1 MKNIIV
7 VTGGA
12 GFIGSNLIELLLKKT
27 SKKIISLDNYSV
39 GSKNNHIKNK
49 RVKYLKGDTINFDKF
64 FYKIREKIDVIFH
77 FGEFSRIAQSFKN
90 FEKCFSSNAQGSYQV
105 INFCLKNKIK
115 IIYSA
120 TSASLGNDQ
129 NDQHLSPY
137 AYSKSCNMNLIVNLN
152 KWFGLKYEI
161 IYFFNVYGP
170 RQIKKSNMSA
180 VIGIFESQYL
190 DNKDLTVVLPGT
202 QTRRFT
208 HVLDTAM
215 ACYYAWKKNKNNH
228 YSISSDKAYSV
239 KQIANFFSN
248 KIKFLKSRPGERFES
263 KVIQSIRGLKINN
276 LKSNIDIK
284 DYIADFLKKNKKNT
298 F

>member
-1 MKNIIV
+1 MKNITI

-77 FGEFSRIAQSFKN
+77 FGEFSRIAQSFKDSQ
-90 FEKCFSSNAQGSYQV
+90 KCFSSNLKGTYEV
-105 INFCLKNKIK
+105 INFCKKNQIR

-120 TSASLGNDQ
+120 TSASLGNNQ

-137 AYSKSCNMNLIVNLN
+137 AFTKSCNMNLIVNLN

-180 VIGIFESQYL
+180 LIGIFESQYL
-190 DNKDLTVVLPGT
+190 ENKDLTVVLPGT

-208 HVLDTAM
+208 HVADTVL
-215 ACYYAWKKNKNNH
+215 ACYQAYKKKKN
-228 YSISSDKAYSV
+228 
-239 KQIANFFSN
+239 
-248 KIKFLKSRPGERFES
+248 
-263 KVIQSIRGLKINN
+263 
-276 LKSNIDIK
+276 
-284 DYIADFLKKNKKNT
+284 
-298 F
+298 